1 MYSDKRPFC
10 SLEVLGIYAS
20 LLGMQISYAVNG
32 VLIGKELSKG
42 LNPLAFI
49 VYSNAVGVLVLTPF
63 ALFLEKRKRP
73 ATVSLPLFGQFF
85 LLSLGSACAFPALIL
100 MGLKDTSPAFASA
113 MPNLV
118 PAIIFVMA
126 WALGME
132 KVDIR
137 CVRSRSKIVGT
148 LVCVS
153 GAMATS
159 FLRGPALSQLWRSHS
174 VSDTNALHPMENI
187 LVGFVREENGDPG
200 KQIKGCIYLVS
211 AVTILSAALILQAET
226 VKKYP
231 APLSQTSITAILG
244 SIQTAVLITVLDRGM
259 KPTSWALD
267 RSGIFT
273 FVFAGISC
281 NGLGLALQLWCMQK
295 RGPVFVTIFNPVS
308 TVFSAILSSW
318 FLGDT
323 LHLGSML
330 GVLLI
335 FAGLYLVLWG
345 KSQDSVTHI
354 KISSQKEEDLHT
366 AEEEHHQHPCSS
378 QVLDVKIPLL
388 R

>member
-1 MYSDKRPFC
+1 MYSDKRPFF

-20 LLGMQISYAVNG
+20 LLGLQSSYAVNN
-32 VLIGKELSKG
+32 VLVGKELSKG

-49 VYSNAVGVLVLTPF
+49 VYSNAMGALVLTPF

-73 ATVSLPLFGQFF
+73 ATVSLTLFGQFF
-85 LLSLGSACAFPALIL
+85 LLSLGRVSGFQAFKL
-100 MGLKDTSPAFASA
+100 MGLKDTSPAFTSA
-113 MPNLV
+113 MANLA
-118 PAIIFVMA
+118 PAVIFVMA

-137 CVRSRSKIVGT
+137 CVGSRSKIVGT

-153 GAMATS
+153 GAMAMS
-159 FLRGPALSQLWRSHS
+159 FLRGPALSQLGPSHS
-174 VSDTNALHPMENI
+174 VSDPNALDSMENI
-187 LVGFVREENGDPG
+187 LVGFLREENGDSG

-211 AVTILSAALILQAET
+211 AVTILSTAMILQAET
-226 VKKYP
+226 LKKYP
-231 APLSQTSITAILG
+231 APLSLSSITAILG

-259 KPTSWALD
+259 KPTSW
-267 RSGIFT
+267 
-273 FVFAGISC
+273 
-281 NGLGLALQLWCMQK
+281 K
-295 RGPVFVTIFNPVS
+295 RGPVFVSIFSPVA
-308 TVFSAILSSW
+308 TVLSAILSSL

-323 LHLGSML
+323 LHLGSMT

-345 KSQDSVTHI
+345 KSKDSVTHI
-354 KISSQKEEDLHT
+354 IISPQKEEDLHT
-366 AEEEHHQHPCSS
+366 ADEEQYEHPSSS
-378 QVLDVKIPLL
+378 QVWDVKVPLL